1 MSRILKTLKIIRD
14 KKRKKIQE
22 PNTGKVY
29 AEDNAIYLDING
41 IPFSIE
47 IVYKGS
53 IYLESNLGLLFRINY
68 ASNKITIINTFAT
81 SLPKKLFN
89 YSGDIEIL
97 DCEILTYNGN
107 FFKIAKANNNRQ
119 YLVQAQNTK
128 VEDDTLIIRDEP
140 TLRQRIRKTGKKAS
154 INLADRNK
162 EKLDKDQLLTIIPK
176 FAEYRRKISTA
187 VEKQRVTTSANKIIK
202 KETIKKAPT
211 KTGGKY

>member
-22 PNTGKVY
+22 PNTAKVY
-29 AEDNAIYLDING
+29 AEDDAIYLDING
-41 IPFSIE
+41 MPFSVE

-89 YSGDIEIL
+89 YEGDIEIL
-97 DCEILTYNGN
+97 DCQILTYNGS
-107 FFKIAKANNNRQ
+107 FLKIDIANNNRQ
-119 YLVQAQNTK
+119 SLIQAQDTK

-140 TLRQRIRKTGKKAS
+140 TLRRQRPMRTGKKP
-154 INLADRNK
+154 INLSNRNK

-176 FAEYRRKISTA
+176 FAEYRARITTP
-187 VEKQRVTTSANKIIK
+187 VIQTRVTTPVKR
-202 KETIKKAPT
+202 TIKKTPT
-211 KTGGKY
+211 PKAGKY